1 MTLAEQIRRN
11 REILKGGDYTNRMST
26 RQTPTST
33 ATISRPI
40 TPTPVRTMPVNTQT
54 TMLGV
59 GSVTPSATLS
69 KPQEQINKST
79 LGIQNIDKAVT
90 GEFLSPIVKGTGNIV
105 ESVGSAISSI
115 GKPFT
120 GGRTTLEQAAAI
132 GRGEVSPILGGP
144 AMAIKAGTG
153 LVGGTFEGWGRT
165 IKSIGEK
172 GFQKTFD
179 YNKLFDTY
187 KEEGLLGA
195 LASQEAEN
203 FLNLTDVIPGAKAGV
218 EVTERGV
225 SLIALGLLKNADKT
239 DDIVRM
245 SKNLGKFD
253 DITRNTSQIIRKGGL
268 VDNNVKFSTNI
279 DELGNVKVTTQFR
292 EGPLVT
298 EGLLELDG
306 RTALPGQ
313 VERGIVDD
321 VRESTWIPE
330 SFRTRYKSFYTPQA
344 AEPEFMAATQ
354 LVEDNL
360 EKTLKDFKNAD
371 ISPDQ
376 TTPTAWALANK
387 LFEEGRDADA
397 LDVID
402 ILGKRSTQFGQSNS
416 YIQFFSRSTPEG
428 MVKYGST
435 YLNKEAEKAV
445 PGITKTT
452 DDIAKSLSKQNEK
465 NIDTVI
471 NELQD
476 TNIST
481 LQETVFKDGITETAT
496 MTKKA
501 GTVGK
506 VSTNNL
512 YKQPPLI
519 PDVENYI
526 VDKLKGIV
534 DNTYTS
540 KELPSKKL
548 SDKILNY
555 LKPKDGPA
563 KSDPVR
569 DMVNTLFKVAKES
582 LPPAQRGKA
591 TIDNA
596 IQTIADAVKYR
607 KNYIK
612 VWEEAQKIIEKR
624 FANNPEA
631 LAKIKDF
638 NEKVL
643 FPTYKVSDKDRLIKN
658 LLAQDGE
665 KITDIIKKH
674 YTEIDRTGQ
683 TLAEKLVS
691 KTNLTGDDAQILEI
705 FTVKRFKELA
715 SEAKN
720 KELDRLFTNRVPT
733 LKAKQRKELIDTLV
747 EWSNLGAFN
756 RSDLFDRIAGKLKIP
771 HLPAS
776 LANDIYNRV
785 KSLQEV
791 DMSYLPS
798 KDQARMKELT
808 KYAIIK
814 NVYEDIQRQNPLTT
828 IEKLSLWQKS
838 AALSRAGTQLGNLY
852 TGFKSTFVDI
862 PVTKALSNQIK
873 DLPQYYKKVFKS
885 IPSALE
891 DAKIAFKGGALTA
904 PDFRDVRLN
913 IARDNPALDY
923 MSTSLRVMEGV
934 DKFFTRLIVEAT
946 DNPELA
952 DYFLKRTRPDSK
964 NLKQGAVLRGIDSF
978 TELAYSARSK
988 RPELNFIIPFLQYGS
1003 NLFKQKLEFSPLG
1016 FLPWFQTKD
1025 GLQRGRAIIGTMAS
1039 IDAWYRVFAAD
1050 EDDAITLTGPAPTT
1064 EKGKQ
1069 LFYGEGKT
1077 PYSFNIKSGGESYT
1091 VPLAYLEQYSL
1102 PYIAALTVKQNMS
1115 KIEKMTPDQQ
1125 KNLMSLISESIFQTL
1140 SKEFVGTTGFASI
1153 DRLTKFIS
1161 GDPLVDAQEYIGGI
1175 GSSFIPGF
1183 IDTINSQIDNVQR
1196 KREGFTG
1203 QFMAVTPGLSTQL
1216 EPYVG
1221 IYGEESKKG
1230 RAYGVLPYNIKKQKK
1245 DYLAKAFEPNNFQDV
1260 EAPVE
1265 DIYKEWR
1272 KQPVEIRKEYLDF
1285 LEDTNRAKYS
1295 LMTKLI
1301 GYEKAGVTER
1311 EQRFSTLGVANGERA
1326 EAIYKYYKQQGKD
1339 KNILLK
1345 LESVGII
1352 NDDVVKQLFK
1362 LRDSDK
1368 E

>member
-11 REILKGGDYTNRMST
+11 RELLKGGDYTKRMST

-69 KPQEQINKST
+69 KPQKQINEAPISV
-79 LGIQNIDKAVT
+79 QNVDKIVT
-90 GEFLSPIVKGTGNIV
+90 GEFVSPFIKGTGNV
-105 ESVGSAISSI
+105 LQSVGSGISSL

-120 GGRTTLEQAAAI
+120 GGRTTLEQAVAI
-132 GRGEVSPILGGP
+132 GKGEVSPILGGP
-144 AMAIKAGTG
+144 AMAIKAVTG
-153 LVGGTFEGWGRT
+153 LIGGAVESWGNT
-165 IKSIGEK
+165 IQSIGEK

-179 YNKLFDTY
+179 YNKLYDTY
-187 KEEGLLGA
+187 KEEGLLSA
-195 LASQEAEN
+195 LASPEAEN
-203 FLNLTDVIPGAKAGV
+203 FLNLTDVIPGAKTAVKAG
-218 EVTERGV
+218 ERGL
-225 SLIALGLLKNADKT
+225 SFIALGLLQNADKT
-239 DDIVRM
+239 DDIIRM

-268 VDNNVKFSTNI
+268 VDNNVKFFTNV
-279 DELGNVKVTTQFR
+279 DDLGNVKVTTQFR
-292 EGPLVT
+292 EGPIYAPKVT
-298 EGLLELDG
+298 
-306 RTALPGQ
+306 PIYGQ
-313 VERGIVDD
+313 KQRGIVDD
-321 VRESTWIPE
+321 VRESTWIPQE
-330 SFRTRYKSFYTPQA
+330 TRVSYDAFYRPQA
-344 AEPEFMAATQ
+344 AEPMYQEAMQ
-354 LVEDNL
+354 QVEQNL
-360 EKTLKDFKNAD
+360 EKTLRDFNNAD
-371 ISPDQ
+371 ISPEQ

-387 LFEEGRDADA
+387 LFAEGRDSEA
-397 LDVID
+397 LDVINT
-402 ILGKRSTQFGQSNS
+402 LGIRSTQFGQSNS
-416 YIQFFSRSTPEG
+416 FIQFFSKSTPEG
-428 MVKYGST
+428 MVRYGST
-435 YLNKEAEKAV
+435 YLNREAEKAV

-452 DDIAKSLSKQNEK
+452 DDIATTLAEQNGK

-481 LQETVFKDGITETAT
+481 LQETIFKDGITETAT

-501 GTVGK
+501 GTAGK
-506 VSTNNL
+506 VSTSNL

-519 PDVENYI
+519 PDIENYI
-526 VDKLKGIV
+526 VDELKGIV

-540 KELPSKKL
+540 KELPSKTL

-555 LKPKDGPA
+555 LKPSDSKKA
-563 KSDPVR
+563 DPVAE
-569 DMVNTLFKVAKES
+569 MVNTLFKVAKES
-582 LPPAQRGKA
+582 LPPAQKTTA
-591 TIDNA
+591 TTKNA

-607 KNYIK
+607 KNYVK

-631 LAKIKDF
+631 LAKIKEF

-643 FPTYKVSDKDRLIKN
+643 FPTYKVSDKDKIIKN
-658 LLAQDGE
+658 LLAQDGT

-674 YTEIDRTGQ
+674 YTEVDSAGKS
-683 TLAEKLVS
+683 LAEKLVS
-691 KTNLTGDDAQILEI
+691 QTNLTGDDAQILEI

-720 KELDRLFTNRVPT
+720 KALDKLFSERVPN
-733 LKAKQRKELIDTLV
+733 LKAKQRKELIDTIV

-852 TGFKSTFVDI
+852 TGFKVTFADI
-862 PVTKALSNQIK
+862 PVTKALSGQIK
-873 DLPQYYKKVFKS
+873 DLPQYYQKVFKS

-913 IARDNPALDY
+913 IARDNPALNY
-923 MSTSLRVMEGV
+923 ISTSLRTMEGV
-934 DKFFTRLIVEAT
+934 DKFFTRLIVDAT
-946 DNPELA
+946 DSPELA

-964 NLKQGAVLRGIDSF
+964 SLNQGAVLRGIDAF
-978 TELAYSARSK
+978 TELAYTARSK

-1039 IDAWYRVFAAD
+1039 IDAWYKVFATD
-1050 EDDAITLTGPAPTT
+1050 EDDTITLTGPAPTT
-1064 EKGKQ
+1064 EKGKK

-1077 PYSFNIKSGGESYT
+1077 PYSFNVKVNGESYT

-1102 PYIAALTVKQNMS
+1102 PYIAALTVKQNIN
-1115 KIEKMTPDQQ
+1115 KIEKMTPDEQ

-1175 GSSFIPGF
+1175 GASFIPGF
-1183 IDTINSQIDNVQR
+1183 IDTINSHIDNVQR

-1203 QFMAVTPGLSTQL
+1203 QFMSVTPGLSTQL

-1221 IYGEESKKG
+1221 IYGEESMKG
-1230 RAYGVLPYNIKKQKK
+1230 RAYGILPYNVKKQKK
-1245 DYLAKAFEPNNFQDV
+1245 DYLAQAFDPNNPQDV

-1265 DIYKEWR
+1265 DLYKEWR
-1272 KQPVEIRKEYLDF
+1272 KQPFEIRKQYLDF

-1301 GYEKAGVTER
+1301 GYEKAGVNER
-1311 EQRFSTLGVANGERA
+1311 EQKFSTLGVANGERA
-1326 EAIYKYYKQQGKD
+1326 EAIYKYYKQQGND

-1352 NDDVVKQLFK
+1352 NDDVVKQLYK
-1362 LRDSDK
+1362 LRDSEK